1 MNETPRLRPKE
12 RDAILQSLRAGVV
25 PRAGL
30 HHIQVGRAREVQALL
45 RDLERLSDGGATI
58 RFIIGDYG
66 SGKTFFLQLI
76 RSIALE
82 QGLVTAQADLNPDR
96 RLHSTGG
103 QARGLYA
110 ELMRNLAT
118 RTKWDGGALP
128 SVVERFVTAAL
139 KAARETGRPVEAI
152 IHDRL
157 NQLSELVGGYDFAEV
172 IAAYWRGH
180 DTGNEALK
188 TAAVRWLRGEFT
200 TRTEARAALGVR
212 TIIDDATVYDQLKLM
227 ARFVRLAG
235 YKGLLIGIDE
245 LVNLY
250 KLANTRARNANFEQI
265 LRILND
271 SLQGNVEGLGFLLG
285 GTPETLMDT
294 RRGLYSYTALQSRLA
309 ENTFAG
315 AAGVTDYQAP
325 VIRLA
330 NLAPEDLYV
339 LLTKLRHVQ
348 ATGDPSQYLVPDEAL
363 HGFLAHCA
371 QRIGEA
377 YFRTPRNT
385 IRAFLD
391 LLSVL
396 EQNRHLSWQ
405 ELLGQ
410 ISVETEASPDLEP
423 LFDEGDEAITA
434 ASSDAAATSD
444 NDELA
449 SFRL

>member
-1 MNETPRLRPKE
+1 M
-12 RDAILQSLRAGVV
+12 
-25 PRAGL
+25 
-30 HHIQVGRAREVQALL
+30 
-45 RDLERLSDGGATI
+45 
-58 RFIIGDYG
+58 
-66 SGKTFFLQLI
+66 
-76 RSIALE
+76 
-82 QGLVTAQADLNPDR
+82 
-96 RLHSTGG
+96 
-103 QARGLYA
+103 
-110 ELMRNLAT
+110 
-118 RTKWDGGALP
+118 
-128 SVVERFVTAAL
+128 
-139 KAARETGRPVEAI
+139 
-152 IHDRL
+152 
-157 NQLSELVGGYDFAEV
+157 
-172 IAAYWRGH
+172 
-180 DTGNEALK
+180 
-188 TAAVRWLRGEFT
+188 
-200 TRTEARAALGVR
+200 GVR

-271 SLQGNVEGLGFLLG
+271 SLQGNVEGLGFFLG

-315 AAGVTDYQAP
+315 AAGVTNYQAP

-410 ISVETEASPDLEP
+410 ISVKTEASPDLEP

-444 NDELA
+444 NNELA